1 MCGREA
7 AMDSKAKDRLLDAQA
22 ALIGAV
28 LKDGA
33 IAGEAFAAVPDG
45 DFTAPAMLELWQGC
59 RALFLEGKP
68 VDPVLLAS
76 RLGEGRKETIVD
88 CLALAPSAAL
98 WKAYAEQLRRDA
110 ALERIRAL
118 GVQLTACG
126 GPEEGQELLEEGLRI
141 FDRRTGPGR
150 MTLREGLDALAQR
163 LDNPEDKPRYLPCG
177 FGALDGRVRI
187 SPGKFVI
194 LGGYPSSGKTA
205 LALNMALSMSRG
217 FRVGFFSLETDFRT
231 VFNRMAAYVS
241 STSYAHIQDG
251 ALTEEE
257 AHTLREIIPMFRLE
271 SLVVEHA
278 SRLNVQSLQAAALS
292 GRYDVIF
299 VDYLQLLESDLNR
312 NASRYEQTTRVSME
326 LHRFAQDR
334 GVAVI
339 ALSQLSR
346 ADKAQKKPKRP
357 GMSDLRESGQLEQDA
372 DVVMILA
379 QDPENP
385 DSGDRLLYIDKNKDG
400 KLGMVRLAFDGET
413 QRFSQRIRQELPK
426 REWTRPKDRWKA
438 FEDGDPI
445 ELPIPEEFRK

>member
-1 MCGREA
+1 
-7 AMDSKAKDRLLDAQA
+7 MDDRARSQLLDSQA

-59 RALFLEGKP
+59 RSLFLEGKP

-76 RLGEGRKETIVD
+76 RLGEGKKQTIID

-110 ALERIRAL
+110 ALERLRSL
-118 GVQLTACG
+118 GVQLTGCAA
-126 GPEEGQELLEEGLRI
+126 PEEGQELLEEGLRI

-150 MTLREGLDALAQR
+150 MTLREGLEALADR

-205 LALNMALSMSRG
+205 LALNMALSMSRS

-241 STSYAHIQDG
+241 NTSYAHIQDG
-251 ALTEEE
+251 ALTEAE

-299 VDYLQLLESDLNR
+299 VDYLQLLESDLSR

-346 ADKAQKKPKRP
+346 PDKALKKPKRP

-379 QDPENP
+379 QDPEDP
-385 DSGDRLLYIDKNKDG
+385 ESGDRLLYIDKNKDG
-400 KLGMVRLAFDGET
+400 KLGMVRLAFNGET
-413 QRFSQRIRQELPK
+413 QRFSQRIRQEPPK
-426 REWTRPKDRWKA
+426 REWTPPKSRWQA